1 MFKISQEQMEAF
13 RPIWRSKSAERI
25 LAGLRSEGLQ
35 AEREATTGDLVSTD
49 ARGFQT
55 RMAFQADG
63 LPSSLTPP
71 SGNTVGF
78 EFDAQGRLSAILHPG
93 PERLELERDA
103 RGNAVTLRRPGL
115 MSYLLRY
122 DDKDRP
128 LLIRYPDGNTVRFS
142 YHPAGP
148 VESVTDRTG
157 ALTRYQRDES
167 GRLRAIVDPLGRKT
181 TYETDGQG
189 ALTAIVFPDGSR
201 QEHRPHPEKS
211 SAVVVLRDG
220 CQIVHEFD
228 EDARVLKAITWA
240 DGSRTEFELK
250 GNNLTAARNDFGTL
264 TSTFDADGNP
274 LTEESPFG
282 QVQYAYD
289 EEGRLVRLVSQHGE
303 PLEYEYDEDGRLSLV
318 REWSG
323 RETRFRYSPGGT
335 VSEIHYGNGLLETQ
349 SYAKTGRLAQ
359 ACVVGRNGRTLSE
372 QGYEYDACERLTAMT
387 DMSAARFGQPTS
399 RRFLYDAESRL
410 LGELDA
416 TTNQPLVHY
425 AYDAKGNLVDDAGTR
440 VCMGLVDE
448 PRMYGER
455 SIEYDG
461 NGNMVLLP
469 TPGGEL
475 WCSFGG
481 DGLLRETRS
490 GGREVRYGYDALG
503 RRVLK
508 TDGRTTWKYGWA
520 GHQLLW
526 EEVQWHP
533 GAPPVRRDYL
543 FLPETVIP
551 HAFRENGRTYW
562 LQTDARGAVIR
573 AFDESGQVVWSA
585 RYDSFGVVRV
595 EVSEIRQPWRLAG
608 QYEDEETGLYYNHAR
623 YYCAWLKSYISR
635 DPRWYEPEATNYS
648 YCRNDPW
655 NRADPFGGLAPL
667 LAVGIAGL
675 VGAAVGAVTAAVTG
689 GDPVAGAVEGAIAG
703 AGALVAVV
711 AGASAGVVLAAGVV
725 AAGVGAFAGQLVEQ
739 ANNGDGFC
747 LMCALK
753 GALVAATIDL
763 ALLGLGKIP
772 GVKQAARRLARKLLQ
787 AVHPGLRRA
796 RQIAD
801 RRLARHLENVAAHKA
816 KYEKALEAAKKRNA
830 KPRTLGAH
838 KGKITEA
845 VGEEAA
851 AKYVARNHP
860 ELELRHGFKQGV
872 GFDQVYVKRGLDGK
886 IKEYVIVEAKG
897 PGAKLGTT
905 KTKGAQMSE
914 QWVRSTAEDMAS
926 KNMRLGRE
934 LVEALDRKP
943 PPKVTGMVLE
953 ALEGGGAREY
963 LPPHIQDFGRYN

>member
-1 MFKISQEQMEAF
+1 MFKLSQEQIEAF
-13 RPIWRSKSAERI
+13 RPVWRTKSVERV
-25 LAGLRSEGLQ
+25 LAGLRLEGFQ
-35 AEREATTGDLVSTD
+35 AERELATGDIVTTD

-55 RMAFQADG
+55 RMTFQTDG
-63 LPSSLTPP
+63 LPAKLTPP

-78 EFDAQGRLSAILHPG
+78 EFDAQGRLSTIIHPG
-93 PERLELERDA
+93 PERLEIERDA
-103 RGNAVTLRRPGL
+103 RGNVVMLRRPGL

-128 LLIRYPDGNTVRFS
+128 LLIRYPDGNTVRFT

-157 ALTRYQRDES
+157 AITRYERDET
-167 GRLRAIVDPLGRKT
+167 GRLRAIIDPLGRKT
-181 TYETDGQG
+181 TYETDAEGT
-189 ALTAIVFPDGSR
+189 LKSVVFPDGSR
-201 QEHRPHPEKS
+201 QEHVPHPEEL

-220 CQIVHEFD
+220 RQVVHEFD
-228 EDARVLKAITWA
+228 EGVRVLKAITWA

-250 GNNLTAARNDFGTL
+250 GNTLTAARNDFGAL
-264 TSTFDADGNP
+264 TSTLDADGNP
-274 LTEESPFG
+274 LTDESPFG
-282 QVQYAYD
+282 RVEYAYD
-289 EEGRLVRLVSQHGE
+289 EEGRMVRMVSPHGE
-303 PLEYEYDEDGRLSLV
+303 TLEYEYDEDGRLGLV
-318 REWSG
+318 RDWG
-323 RETRFRYSPGGT
+323 RNETRFRYAPGGT
-335 VSEIHYGNGLLETQ
+335 VSEIRYGNGLLETQ
-349 SYAKTGRLAQ
+349 SYASTGRLAH
-359 ACVVGRNGRTLSE
+359 ACVVSQNGRTLSE
-372 QGYEYDACERLTAMT
+372 QRYEYDSCERLTAVA
-387 DMSAARFGQPTS
+387 DGGAERFGQPMT

-410 LGELDA
+410 LGEMDA
-416 TTNQPLVHY
+416 TTGQLLVRY

-440 VCMGLVDE
+440 VSMGLMDE
-448 PRMYGER
+448 PRVYGDR
-455 SIEYDG
+455 SVEYDG
-461 NGNMVLLP
+461 NGNIVRLP

-481 DGLLRETRS
+481 DGLLRETR
-490 GGREVRYGYDALG
+490 GGDREVRYGYDALG

-526 EEVQWHP
+526 EEVQWNP
-533 GAPPVRRDYL
+533 GAAPVRRDYL

-562 LQTDARGAVIR
+562 LQTDARGAVVR

-595 EVSEIRQPWRLAG
+595 EIAEVRQPWRLAG

-623 YYCAWLKSYISR
+623 YYCAWLKSYLSR
-635 DPRWYEPEATNYS
+635 DPRWYEPDATNYS

-725 AAGVGAFAGQLVEQ
+725 ATGIGAFAGQLIEQ
-739 ANNGDGFC
+739 AQNGDGFC

-772 GVKQAARRLARKLLQ
+772 GVKQAARRLGRKLLQ

-796 RQIAD
+796 RKIAD
-801 RRLARHLENVAAHKA
+801 KRLARHLENVAAHKA

-851 AKYVARNHP
+851 AKHVAKNHP

-905 KTKGAQMSE
+905 KTKGDQMST
-914 QWVRSTAEDMAS
+914 QWVKGTAEEMAA
-926 KNMRLGRE
+926 KNMGLGRE
-934 LVEALDRKP
+934 LVEALGSKP
-943 PPKVTGMVLE
+943 PPKVTGMVVE

-963 LPPHIQDFGRYN
+963 LPPGIQASGRYN